1 MDWGWALSATSRS
14 RCAAGLAAVLGLAG
28 CSLTTTD
35 VEECTTN
42 VECQAEFGVGHV
54 CNADGLCDE
63 VAPSPRCT
71 QTFPDDLFER
81 RFEERDRIIIGNLMD
96 RSLDTHVARENSAL
110 LAYEQA
116 NAAASLEGREF
127 GAVFCT
133 IEENSD
139 FDDLPR
145 VEAAIASARFLADEV
160 GVPAIVGPAASGDT
174 QSVFIDLD
182 ADDTGVLMI
191 SPSATSPALT
201 DLDPEGVS
209 DESPGLLW
217 RTAPSDALQGEVIAD
232 DMRDPGMGR
241 EVAVSQVAVIYESG
255 AYGEGL
261 FEVFARAFQ
270 AQGGDAAQQ
279 FPFSDEGQLAD
290 AIADVGNSSVEEVLF
305 ISSQPDD
312 IVGFLD
318 AAATLPGYAAKG
330 IFLTDAAANPDVL
343 SSANSAR
350 FGQVRATR
358 PAPLDEGDDL
368 VYASFIA
375 AYSAKFQQDVRTFS
389 FAANAYDAA
398 WLLIYGAAWALLRE
412 EGGVTG
418 QNIARGL
425 RQVSD
430 GDPIE
435 VRPTRWVTVQQAFTE
450 GRSIDVT
457 GASGSLDYDAET
469 EETSADIQV
478 WDIDGEQ
485 IRGIY
490 TVSP

>member
-1 MDWGWALSATSRS
+1 MSATSRS

-42 VECQAEFGVGHV
+42 TECQAEFGVGHV
-54 CNADGLCDE
+54 CNSDGLCDE
-63 VAPSPRCT
+63 AAPSPRCT
-71 QTFPDDLFER
+71 KTFPEDLFDN
-81 RFEERDRIIIGNLMD
+81 RFEERGRIIIGNLMD
-96 RSLDTHVARENSAL
+96 RSLDTHVARENSAE

-116 NAAASLEGREF
+116 NAAASLEGKEF

-139 FDDLPR
+139 FDDLVR
-145 VEAAIASARFLADEV
+145 VDAAVEAARFLADEV

-174 QSVFIDLD
+174 QAAFMAVEES
-182 ADDTGVLMI
+182 GVLMI

-201 DLDPEGVS
+201 DLDPEDVS

-217 RTAPSDALQGEVIAD
+217 RTAASDALQGEVIAE
-232 DMRDPGMGR
+232 DMLGPGTER
-241 EVAVSQVAVIYESG
+241 EVAVTQVAVIYESG

-270 AQGGDAAQQ
+270 SGGGEAAQQ

-398 WLLIYGAAWALLRE
+398 WLLIYGSAWALLRE

-430 GDPIE
+430 GESIE
-435 VRPTRWVTVQQAFTE
+435 VRPTRWVSVQQAFTE

-457 GASGSLDYDAET
+457 GASGSLDYDADT

-478 WDIDGEQ
+478 WNIDGEQ